1 MIFIELYCFLL
12 FAPLVDIFTTLRE
25 NMFGLHKMFCRERA
39 DTPTFYLSRFVFYFM
54 GLGLFG
60 SHDSEDELEQEPNPS
75 GLNCP

>member
-1 MIFIELYCFLL
+1 
-12 FAPLVDIFTTLRE
+12 
-25 NMFGLHKMFCRERA
+25 MFGLHKMFCRERA